1 MEDSLDLSRQVER
14 IFLYKEF
21 EKICPYY
28 ISMGMTY
35 DQFWK
40 DDISI
45 ATMYRKAFKIKE
57 KREAIKQKWTIW
69 EQGLYIYEAL
79 CDVSPILRAFS
90 KATKPLQ
97 YPEKPFKIEELY
109 EDKRIKMIE
118 DEKKEKEKEV
128 EIIKTQIYFQ
138 NWTKSVQ
145 KRFEEKEVKDA

>member
-1 MEDSLDLSRQVER
+1 MEDRLDLSRQVER